1 MQPAATA
8 HGGELIPIA
17 RSSAVTS
24 SVPQPSTSGAAKSLY
39 VGNLSCFVTEVTLH
53 DIFSTLGKIAE
64 CKVIKD
70 KQTGLPAGYAFVRF
84 EDHRYVLP
92 LSSQEMSALTELR
105 NSLKFLPSVRLKH
118 KKLYACL
125 SGFCTLLVAVA

>member
-1 MQPAATA
+1 MQPAAPAA
-8 HGGELIPIA
+8 HGGELIPVA

-24 SVPQPSTSGAAKSLY
+24 TVPQASTSGAAKSLY

-84 EDHRYVLP
+84 EDHRYASVSFAPEGAQAFFDASDP
-92 LSSQEMSALTELR
+92 L
-105 NSLKFLPSVRLKH
+105 
-118 KKLYACL
+118 
-125 SGFCTLLVAVA
+125 

>member
-1 MQPAATA
+1 MQMQPSAPA
-8 HGGELIPIA
+8 HGGELIAVP

-24 SVPQPSTSGAAKSLY
+24 SVPQPSTPGAAKSLY

-84 EDHRYVLP
+84 EDHRFVLAFVIP
-92 LSSQEMSALTELR
+92 RKVRGSS
-105 NSLKFLPSVRLKH
+105 
-118 KKLYACL
+118 
-125 SGFCTLLVAVA
+125 

>member
-1 MQPAATA
+1 MESALVQMQPAAPP
-8 HGGELIPIA
+8 HGGELIPVA

-24 SVPQPSTSGAAKSLY
+24 SVVQPSTSSGAAKSLY

-84 EDHRYVLP
+84 EDHR
-92 LSSQEMSALTELR
+92 
-105 NSLKFLPSVRLKH
+105 
-118 KKLYACL
+118 
-125 SGFCTLLVAVA
+125 

>member
-1 MQPAATA
+1 MQPVTQV
-8 HGGELIPIA
+8 HGGELIPVT
-17 RSSAVTS
+17 RSSAVNPSTS
-24 SVPQPSTSGAAKSLY
+24 TSSTSGAAKSLY

-84 EDHRYVLP
+84 EDHR
-92 LSSQEMSALTELR
+92 
-105 NSLKFLPSVRLKH
+105 
-118 KKLYACL
+118 
-125 SGFCTLLVAVA
+125 

>member
-1 MQPAATA
+1 MHLTCIAVQMQPVAQS
-8 HGGELIPIA
+8 HGGELIPVV
-17 RSSAVTS
+17 RSAAVNSTA
-24 SVPQPSTSGAAKSLY
+24 PAASTSGAAKSLY

-84 EDHRYVLP
+84 EDHRSVHCVHSEGTSFGQSCDG
-92 LSSQEMSALTELR
+92 LSAALTPTSEC
-105 NSLKFLPSVRLKH
+105 S
-118 KKLYACL
+118 
-125 SGFCTLLVAVA
+125 